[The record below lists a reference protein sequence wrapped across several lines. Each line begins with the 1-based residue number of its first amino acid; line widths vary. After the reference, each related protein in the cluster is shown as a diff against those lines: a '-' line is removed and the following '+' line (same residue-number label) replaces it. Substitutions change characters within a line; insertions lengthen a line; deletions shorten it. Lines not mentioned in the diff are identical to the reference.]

1 MAIEMDYAWNA
12 SRREHVIHNNVNL
25 RYDPATGI
33 NFPFSDFDTRFYP
46 EWGNIGYYAYNGYSN
61 YHGLQTTFTKRLS
74 NRWQASANYLLSRLA
89 NVSPAQPISGHT
101 EVPFAVAP
109 DLGNEYGLA
118 ATDQRH
124 RAVFNGIWQVG
135 GGFQMSGVYFFGS
148 GQRLSNDCGGD
159 LRDVGST
166 SGHYVPR
173 LCEDGRIAE
182 RNSFVMDP
190 VHRVDVRFQQG
201 VPLPG
206 GARLEGVLEVFN
218 LFNRANFGS
227 FVVDESSPRYGLP
240 NASTNLAFAPRTF
253 QIGFRLV
260 Y

>member
-1 MAIEMDYAWNA
+1 
-12 SRREHVIHNNVNL
+12 L
-25 RYDPATGI
+25 RYDPATGT

-101 EVPFAVAP
+101 EVPFAVAL

-173 LCEDGRIAE
+173 LCEDGTLAE

-253 QIGFRLV
+253 QVGFRLV